1 VCAAE
6 VAQPLS
12 AAEADRLFEP
22 LANASALVLAVSG
35 GPDSTALLLLAARWH
50 ARRTATCAAPKLLAV
65 TVDHGLRPQSAREAR
80 AVKQLGR
87 TFAVPHRIL
96 RWQGGKPRTGLQEA
110 ARAARY
116 RLLLGAARRSGA
128 DYVVTAHTLDD
139 QAETVLM
146 RLLRGS
152 GMAGLAAMRRI
163 APLPLEHVPQK
174 ACPGLDP
181 GWEPV
186 LRKRTCSKKEVEQ
199 DDHSK
204 KSHPALAAAPP
215 IVRLARPFLDIPK
228 ARLVATLRHA
238 GIAFF
243 EDASNRDPRFTRA
256 RLRELMP
263 VLSREGLDAR
273 RIALLARRIGRAELA
288 LEHAVDVAAGGLID
302 PSPTDR
308 RRARTCTLGAGTP
321 GPIALDAERL
331 FALPAEIA
339 VRLLGRAIMHFGR
352 EGSLQLGK
360 LEALYDDLSET
371 AGTRLRRTLAGALVT
386 LDAGK
391 LLVERAPPRSSA
403 SARSAKKKAASLGR
417 RSAGT

>member
-1 VCAAE
+1 MCAAE
-6 VAQPLS
+6 AARPLS

-35 GPDSTALLLLAARWH
+35 GPDSTALLLLASRWH
-50 ARRTATCAAPKLLAV
+50 ARRATKRAAPKLLAV
-65 TVDHGLRPQSAREAR
+65 TVDHALRPQSAREAR
-80 AVKQLGR
+80 AVKQLAR
-87 TFAVPHRIL
+87 TLVVPHQIL
-96 RWQGGKPRTGLQEA
+96 RWQGGKPRSGLQEA

-116 RLLLGAARRSGA
+116 RLLGRAARRVRA

-174 ACPGLDP
+174 
-181 GWEPV
+181 WPV
-186 LRKRTCSKKEVEQ
+186 LRKRTCSSKEVEQ
-199 DDHSK
+199 DDDSK
-204 KSHPALAAAPP
+204 KSHPALATSPP
-215 IVRLARPFLDIPK
+215 FVRLARPFLDIPK
-228 ARLVATLRHA
+228 ARLVATLRRA

-263 VLSREGLDAR
+263 VLAREGLDAP
-273 RIALLARRIGRAELA
+273 RIALLARRIARAELA
-288 LEHAVDVAAGGLID
+288 LEHAVDMAAAGLIAPPPGEGL
-302 PSPTDR
+302 
-308 RRARTCTLGAGTP
+308 RARTCAPGAGTHE
-321 GPIALDAERL
+321 PIALDAERL

-339 VRLLGRAIMHFGR
+339 VRLLGRAITHIGG

-360 LEALYDDLSET
+360 LEAMYAELSAT

-386 LDAGK
+386 LEAGK
-391 LLVERAPPRSSA
+391 LLVERAPPRSTST
-403 SARSAKKKAASLGR
+403 SARSAKKKAVSLGR
-417 RSAGT
+417 RSACT